1 MAVSVAT
8 AELIG
13 TFLEALGYGA
23 YLVVAPRALLVIR
36 SKRLRRGLMIYLYA
50 TVILLFCLITLHLVV
65 DLARAFTAFTAHT
78 RIPNAPEM
86 FYADVDTSL
95 NLTKNGSVVCTTL
108 VADALLIYRTL
119 IVWGGKW
126 WILILPVTLYFL
138 DIATSIWFTWSITE
152 ARNGH
157 SVLGATAFA
166 RSIYFFAATLAV
178 NLVCTC
184 LIAFR
189 ICMVRRAVVGY
200 VTGVRRARNALSIVL
215 ESAAIYTIGLVCMII
230 LAGVDSAVLF
240 FFLNSMPPLIG
251 LVFTFVVLGSSDSND
266 RRYSESTAVEAQSSS
281 GPRSVKSN
289 GRISLPIG
297 QSPSN
302 GEGVHIHL
310 ERVVHHD
317 CADHERDPEIG
328 VEKGR

>member
-1 MAVSVAT
+1 MAISVAT

-13 TFLEALGYGA
+13 TFLEVLGYGA
-23 YLVVAPRALLVIR
+23 YLVIAPRALLVIR

-50 TVILLFCLITLHLVV
+50 TVILIFCLITLHLVV
-65 DLARAFTAFTAHT
+65 DLIRAFAAFTGHT
-78 RIPNAPEM
+78 HISNAPEI
-86 FYADVDTSL
+86 FYANVDTRL
-95 NLTKNGSVVCTTL
+95 NLTKTGTVVCTTL

-126 WILILPVTLYFL
+126 WILILPVTLYLL
-138 DIATSIWFTWSITE
+138 DIVTSIWFTWSITE
-152 ARNGH
+152 AKDGH
-157 SVLGATAFA
+157 SVLGTTAFA

-189 ICMVRRAVVGY
+189 IYMVRRAVTGY
-200 VTGVRRARNALSIVL
+200 VTGIRRARNALAIVL

-240 FFLNSMPPLIG
+240 FFLNPMAPLIG
-251 LVFTFVVLGSSDSND
+251 LVFTIVVLRSSDSND
-266 RRYSESTAVEAQSSS
+266 RRYAESTAVEVQSSS
-281 GPRSVKSN
+281 GRRSVKSN

-297 QSPSN
+297 QSSSDS
-302 GEGVHIHL
+302 EGVHVHL
-310 ERVVHHD
+310 ERIVHHD

-328 VEKGR
+328 IEKGR